1 MRNLSQKLPSR
12 NSGSRFDGHI
22 VLFRKNIHARA
33 RSGSTMP
40 WMASLKQ
47 AGAAALIIAAG
58 LVNAQI
64 VVSFV
69 VTARSV
75 LHANVVQMNFNL
87 AAGNNA

>member
-1 MRNLSQKLPSR
+1 
-12 NSGSRFDGHI
+12 
-22 VLFRKNIHARA
+22 
-33 RSGSTMP
+33 MP